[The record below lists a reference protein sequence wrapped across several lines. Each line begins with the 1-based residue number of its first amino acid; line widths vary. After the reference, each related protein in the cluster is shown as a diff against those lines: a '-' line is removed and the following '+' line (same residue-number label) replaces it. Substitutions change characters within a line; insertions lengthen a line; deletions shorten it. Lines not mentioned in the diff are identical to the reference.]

1 MGSKFVFTFLLFFV
15 TSPMSAQQPLRYV
28 ALGDSY
34 TIGTGATPDESWP
47 AVVTK
52 RLQGQKIPI
61 ELMGNLGVNGWT
73 TQDVIFAELPQF
85 KKLKPDVTTL
95 LVGTND
101 WVQSMPESIFRKNL
115 QTILDQVL
123 QIIPNKKHILIVTVP
138 DFSVT
143 PLGKDYSFGR
153 DISQGLKAFNRIIKE
168 EARRRD
174 LKVVDI
180 YPLSKTFG
188 KDASLISKDG
198 LHPSAKGYAKWADQI
213 EPAFKKMLK

>member
-1 MGSKFVFTFLLFFV
+1 MGLKFVLTFLLFFV
-15 TSPMSAQQPLRYV
+15 TSPMSAQQSLRYV

-61 ELMGNLGVNGWT
+61 ELMGNLGVSGWT
-73 TQDVIFAELPQF
+73 TQDVIFGELPQF
-85 KKLKPDVTTL
+85 KKLKPDVATL
-95 LVGTND
+95 LIGTND
-101 WVQSMPESIFRKNL
+101 WVQSMPESVFRKNL
-115 QTILDQVL
+115 QIILDQVL
-123 QIIPNKKHILIVTVP
+123 QVIPNKKHILIITVP

-143 PLGKDYSFGR
+143 PLGKDYSSGR

-168 EARRRD
+168 EAKART

-180 YPLSKTFG
+180 YSLSKTFD